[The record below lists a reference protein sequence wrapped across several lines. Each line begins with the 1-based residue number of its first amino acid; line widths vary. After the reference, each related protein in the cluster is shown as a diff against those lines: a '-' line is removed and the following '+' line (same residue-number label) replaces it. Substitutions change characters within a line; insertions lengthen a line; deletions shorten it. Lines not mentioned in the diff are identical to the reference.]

1 MKKNP
6 NKKYKMP
13 KKTKTKKAPKNDE
26 SKPNYTAMPNPI
38 PPGSLDVKIKEKDI
52 FEQMGGKKV
61 KKRK

>member
-1 MKKNP
+1 
-6 NKKYKMP
+6 MP

-26 SKPNYTAMPNPI
+26 SKPNYSAMPNPI